1 MFVFIG
7 GLLVLLLTAALVVPY
22 FVDWAGYR
30 SSFEREA
37 STLLGRPVTVAGS
50 ASARLLPFPSVTF
63 SDVRVGDP
71 GVEPVMT
78 IEKFSMDA
86 ELAPF
91 VRGQI
96 LIFDMRIE
104 KPTAKVSIDKDGV
117 IDWAIRPRAPFRS
130 AQVRLE
136 DMRIT
141 NGSIVIRDASTGTTR
156 AIQGLDAS
164 LSASDLSGPWKFD
177 GTLLFNGAK
186 TDISASTG
194 AVKPDGS
201 LNVRARI
208 SPDRIPAAFET
219 DGELTVNEG
228 VLKYAGN
235 IDIRSADQVAVAEG
249 TRTAGK
255 TEKPLLSSIRVTG
268 RFEADHAK
276 INVPEFRMEQGTVDD
291 PYIVNGNALFD
302 YGSDPRFEIKADGQ
316 QVTFKD
322 EPQEAKGTAP
332 DAATAAERLGVF
344 RRLMDQLPIPTV
356 PGTIDLKLPAIVAGD
371 TTIRSVTI
379 DAAPAN
385 GAWQINQ
392 VKAELPGR
400 TQFEAKGTLQVGEGF
415 GFDGQLLVASRQPS
429 GLAAWLTDS
438 VDESIRRLP
447 GAGFSADVSL
457 HDELQKVDNLELAL
471 GGASLKGWLV
481 RSAKGESLPLTQ
493 LTLEGGA
500 LDADAL
506 EAFAAIF
513 GYNGTTSAGGSPQL
527 RGEDLDVQLKAG
539 PVTHDR
545 MVAETLD
552 TAFRLRDGVFDIDR
566 LTIGNVAGTTITATG
581 KLEPFRQEPSGSID
595 STILSDNLAPFLA
608 AVTAR
613 FPEFPFI
620 RTLSANAARF
630 PGLFEETHLN
640 VLANTVHGKN
650 GSELSLSAAGKT
662 GGMNVT
668 LSGTTTENTDKLRS
682 LELTMDARSE
692 HAEALMALLGLPALP
707 LGMAGELEADLALKG
722 NENEGLQTQL
732 SLKSSDAQA
741 LLDGSFR
748 TVGGELSGEGRAS
761 IKAVDLEPYVATA
774 GYSFPGF
781 GNGMPVDMASS
792 FQFSKGRLTLPDLNG
807 DVSGT
812 KIAGRLGFDIE
823 NGVPAAQG
831 DLTLAQLD
839 LPSLAQFML
848 GTSALDTDG
857 RSAWPSQSF
866 AAAPLF
872 PVSFNVKVNAAQA
885 PAGILGTIG
894 KFQTNAVLK
903 DGSLRLADAKG
914 ELLGGEFHG
923 MFELRN
929 TSGTGLATGQF
940 SLDRTSLEA
949 LYKRNDEQTP
959 LKGQA
964 NISASVN
971 ATGTTI
977 AEMMESIAG
986 SGVVSVA
993 DLAIDAINPDALK
1006 PILGEADAMEG
1017 PVDAAAV
1024 TATIGQ
1030 HLYNGTFNAGAAEF
1044 AFTIAGGIAR
1054 TSTFQLQSDAATL
1067 GADLRLSF
1075 PDMSVASQGRLAF
1088 DPGKAV
1094 VAGAD
1099 PVIEFTLAG
1108 PADNPKLTLNRQPLE
1123 QFLTQRTLEREQQRV
1138 ETMQAALVEKQRL
1151 RREVQ
1156 LYQARA
1162 NERVRLAEEARL
1174 RAEQEARAAAE
1185 RAEAERRGAEQRAAD
1200 EKRAAEQRAADE
1212 RRAAEDA
1219 ARKAIEQ
1226 SQPAPASVPGPQAP
1240 PVQGGTAPPG
1250 VGALDKQSVDEFL
1263 KTLEPRSAVPKVQ

>member
-7 GLLVLLLTAALVVPY
+7 GLLVLVLTAALVVPY

-37 STLLGRPVTVAGS
+37 SALLGRPVTVAGS

-63 SDVRVGDP
+63 SDVKVGDP
-71 GVEPVMT
+71 GSEPVMT

-91 VRGQI
+91 VRGEI

-104 KPTAKVSIDKDGV
+104 KPTAKVAIDKNGV
-117 IDWAIRPRAPFRS
+117 IDWAIRPRAPFHS

-141 NGSIVIRDASTGTTR
+141 DGSVVIRDASTGTTR
-156 AIQGLDAS
+156 TIGNLNAS
-164 LSASDLSGPWKFD
+164 LSATDLSGPWKFD
-177 GTLLFNGAK
+177 GTLFFNGAK
-186 TDISASTG
+186 TAVSASTG
-194 AVKPDGS
+194 AVKPDGT
-201 LNVRARI
+201 LNVHARV

-235 IDIRSADQVAVAEG
+235 IDIRSADEVADGAK
-249 TRTAGK
+249 TAGK
-255 TEKPLLSSIRVTG
+255 TEKPLLSSVRVTG

-276 INVPEFRMEQGTVDD
+276 INIPEFRMEQGTVDD

-302 YGSDPRFEIKADGQ
+302 YGNDPRFEIKADGQ
-316 QVTFKD
+316 QVTFANQN
-322 EPQEAKGTAP
+322 EQAKGTTP
-332 DAATAAERLGVF
+332 KPATASERMGVF

-379 DAAPAN
+379 DAAPSN

-400 TQFEAKGTLQVGEGF
+400 TQFEAKGTLQVGDDF
-415 GFDGQLLVASRQPS
+415 GFDGRLLIASRQPS

-447 GAGFSADVSL
+447 GAGFSGDVSL

-471 GGASLKGWLV
+471 GGASLKGSLV

-513 GYNGTTSAGGSPQL
+513 GNTGTPSANGSPQL
-527 RGEDLDVQLKAG
+527 RGQDLDVHLKAG

-545 MVAETLD
+545 LVAETLD

-581 KLEPFRQEPSGSID
+581 KLAPFKAEPSGSLD
-595 STILSDNLAPFLA
+595 STILSDNLAPFIA
-608 AVTAR
+608 AMTER
-613 FPEFPFI
+613 FPDFPFI
-620 RTLSANAARF
+620 RTLSENAARF
-630 PGLFEETHLN
+630 PGLFEETNLN
-640 VLANTVHGKN
+640 VIANTLHGKG
-650 GSELSLSAAGKT
+650 GSEFSLSAAGKT
-662 GGMNVT
+662 GGMDVT
-668 LSGTTTENTDKLRS
+668 LSGTTTESADKLRS
-682 LELTMDARSE
+682 LELTMDARSAQ
-692 HAEALMALLGLPALP
+692 AETLMALIGLPALP

-722 NENEGLQTQL
+722 NERDGLQTQL
-732 SLKSSDAQA
+732 SLKSSDGQA
-741 LLDGSFR
+741 LVDGSFR
-748 TVGGELSGEGRAS
+748 DIGGELSGEGRAS
-761 IKAVDLEPYVATA
+761 IKAADLESYIATA
-774 GYSFPGF
+774 GYSLPGF
-781 GNGMPVDMASS
+781 GNGMPVDIASS
-792 FQFSKGRLTLPDLNG
+792 FQLSKGKLTLPDLSG
-807 DVSGT
+807 EVSGR
-812 KIAGRLGFDIE
+812 KIAGRLGFDVE
-823 NGVPAAQG
+823 NGIPAAQG

-848 GTSALDTDG
+848 GTNALETEG
-857 RSAWPSQSF
+857 RNVWPTENF

-872 PVSFNVKVNAAQA
+872 PVNFNVKINAAEA
-885 PAGILGTIG
+885 PAGILGTMG
-894 KFQTNAVLK
+894 KFQTIAILK
-903 DGSLRLADAKG
+903 DGSLRLDDVKG
-914 ELLGGEFHG
+914 DLLGGQVHG

-940 SLDRTSLEA
+940 TLDQTALEA
-949 LYKRNDEQTP
+949 LYKPDEDQTP
-959 LKGQA
+959 LKGKA
-964 NISASVN
+964 KISASVN
-971 ATGTTI
+971 ATGTSI
-977 AEMMESIAG
+977 AEMMESVAG

-993 DLAIDAINPDALK
+993 DLAINAINPGALK
-1006 PILGEADAMEG
+1006 PILQAADAMEG
-1017 PVDAAAV
+1017 PVAAAAV
-1024 TATIGQ
+1024 TATIGKYL
-1030 HLYNGTFNAGAAEF
+1030 HEGTFNAGAAEF
-1044 AFTIAGGIAR
+1044 AFTIAGGMAR
-1054 TSTFQLQSDAATL
+1054 TSTFQLQSEAATL
-1067 GADLRLSF
+1067 AADLRLNFSN
-1075 PDMSVASQGRLAF
+1075 MSIASQGRFTF

-1099 PVIEFTLAG
+1099 PLVEFSLAG
-1108 PADNPKLTLNRQPLE
+1108 PLDNPKLALNRQPLE

-1174 RAEQEARAAAE
+1174 KAEQEARAAAE
-1185 RAEAERRGAEQRAAD
+1185 RAEAERL
-1200 EKRAAEQRAADE
+1200 AAEQRALAE
-1212 RRAAEDA
+1212 RRAAEQA
-1219 ARKAIEQ
+1219 AQKAIEQ
-1226 SQPAPASVPGPQAP
+1226 SQPAPAPAAPQTQTPPGPGGAAAAP
-1240 PVQGGTAPPG
+1240 QGTG
-1250 VGALDKQSVDEFL
+1250 VLDKQSVDEFL
-1263 KTLEPRSAVPKVQ
+1263 KTLEPKSLDPKIQ